1 MYRAGARTVAPR
13 GARVRLPRF
22 APWAGWTLLTFAGC
36 VLFVRLGFWQWHR
49 WVLSDAAW
57 TRFARGADA
66 VQPLGERALADLPL
80 YQRVSVTGRLDGQ
93 HQFLLDNRS
102 YQGRPGYEVL
112 TPLARAAGGVL
123 LIDRGWVPFTG
134 SRARLPDV
142 TLAGEA
148 AVTLS
153 GRVADLPSAGLASGR
168 AAPDPR
174 GPWPK
179 VTSFPSAAELAGALG
194 LALPARILLLDPG
207 APQGYVRDWHPP
219 GLAPLRHLSYALQW
233 WCFAALAV
241 VIWAVMSVRR
251 SRAARGAP

>member
-1 MYRAGARTVAPR
+1 MYRAGAPPDAPGGARLRLAHFAPR
-13 GARVRLPRF
+13 
-22 APWAGWTLLTFAGC
+22 AGWTLLTLAGC
-36 VLFVRLGFWQWHR
+36 ALFVRLGFWQWHR
-49 WVLSDAAW
+49 WVMSDAVW

-66 VQPLGERALADLPL
+66 VQPLGERTLADLPL
-80 YQRVSVTGRLDGQ
+80 YQRVSVTGRLDGE

-102 YQGRPGYEVL
+102 YRGRPGYEVV
-112 TPLARAAGGVL
+112 TPLTRAAGGVL

-142 TLAGEA
+142 GLAGEP
-148 AVTLS
+148 AVTVS

-168 AAPDPR
+168 APPDPR

-179 VTSFPSAAELAGALG
+179 VTSFPSAQELAGVLG
-194 LALPARILLLDPG
+194 VPLPGRILLLDPA
-207 APQGYVRDWHPP
+207 APEGYVRDWQPP

-241 VIWAVMSVRR
+241 VVWAVMSVRR
-251 SRAARGAP
+251 SRATQGPP